1 MPTFLLYSLKAAG
14 CLAVFYLFYKL
25 LLSRDTLH
33 RMNRVLLCGVLLLS
47 FLLPLCVITVEK
59 ELPGVSA
66 AGIDVIPENY
76 FRRDMV
82 FENRIPD
89 DTRDLMIIEEPE
101 PAPEPFDWG
110 VLLGIIYF
118 AGMFAT
124 LGWTVCNIVRVVR
137 MTRRGRRIPL
147 GNGSVLVLSDRIRAP
162 FSWMRYVVMS
172 EEDYACGGGTILV
185 HEQAHQRLG
194 HSWDLLLVDLLG
206 CLQWFN
212 PAMWLLRVE
221 LRAVH
226 EYEADE
232 QVLRCGVNAKDY
244 QMLLI
249 KKAVGGRWYSIANS
263 LNHSNLKNRITM
275 MLRKRSSRW
284 ARAKALYVLPLA
296 CLALGAFAQTSYVL
310 PEDKTTK
317 NSGNGEMPLPA
328 GADDRMV
335 GTPEGGMPPV
345 EGSMA
350 ELLANLE
357 RTALEKQTAES
368 GAHTF
373 TGRVFGRDDKPWA
386 GYEFICSGGRRVV
399 TDAEGRFTIVTE
411 KPIVYYLV
419 GGETDQKVKSV
430 GSRFGIPMGTDI
442 ALEFHL
448 KESLALTH
456 LPVSDEPVVYAVYG
470 DPADFRFD
478 PEHPPLIMDG
488 GEELSAE
495 TLDTY
500 LGLPEQKMIGA
511 WMVKGPEALKGY
523 GTRAANGVLSIR
535 VQTYPYTES
544 WSPADPS
551 LWDPEDLEL
560 YLVWEGDELPE
571 QFVARRDAY
580 MKEEFAKLLTAD
592 AGKLER
598 LGYKSVDGAEEWV
611 TVEVSDGAALIPFW
625 IDLSDEGLYLLDGE
639 EIDYRQLGAISPSS
653 IATATQMTSGEA
665 RRRYGDRGRYGAI
678 VYTSRPESERVT
690 IEEKQK
696 PSDLYHYITG
706 DFEPTGVPDTYRVQR
721 IELSHSMPFEFRPL
735 VLWNGKVSNI
745 YLFTTPGIVHEIE
758 TVRIVTEPDEAT
770 VARYGVS
777 ARNGVIEVVSKTA
790 SREDDFEVT
799 VYDKYNNPMRY
810 LKGSF
815 RSVDGKNTYKVSGL
829 KLRNVQ
835 GVRPGMLPLVAVD
848 GRVGSITDLEK
859 IPARKIET
867 IQIFS
872 SEDVFH
878 NPALVKRYGD
888 AARVGAI
895 LVTTRDAA
903 KLAEKEARK
912 SGAGESVVASV
923 PEGPSFGT
931 VQTGNTPV
939 DGQVKVRIS
948 EVAVPNDSLVV
959 SGHDLSSMLF
969 LLDGRRVAV
978 AEVKAL
984 NEAEIESM
992 SVLKDEWAVERY
1004 GEAAADGV
1012 VYVTTTEGARQF
1024 GRLECSFEHGNS
1036 FQEGPGFYRIKDTG
1050 NGFAIRPLNGAR
1062 PLVLINGRQVDDD
1075 YLKSIDAGKVLW
1087 VRILQP
1093 GFELLDRYGERAWDG
1108 VIEFGTNE
1116 SGERTTLAVYSSD
1129 ASGKRN
1135 KMTVVREP
1143 SGASSGHSSVS
1154 KSIATSAQPLEE
1166 VTVATYTAG
1175 VDSVSIENG
1184 SLKQVGLIVLDG
1196 EEISADRLSQLDPSR
1211 IDAMTVLK
1219 GEQAV
1224 EHYGEK
1230 GAKGVIEIT
1239 TKKNRSGVAGE

>member
-89 DTRDLMIIEEPE
+89 DTRDLMITEEPE

-118 AGMFAT
+118 AGVFAT

-137 MTRRGRRIPL
+137 MTRRGQRIPL

-232 QVLRCGVNAKDY
+232 QVLRCGVDAKDY

-328 GADDRMV
+328 GADGLTV

-411 KPIVYYLV
+411 KPIVCYLV

-535 VQTYPYTES
+535 VQTT
-544 WSPADPS
+544 
-551 LWDPEDLEL
+551 
-560 YLVWEGDELPE
+560 
-571 QFVARRDAY
+571 
-580 MKEEFAKLLTAD
+580 
-592 AGKLER
+592 
-598 LGYKSVDGAEEWV
+598 
-611 TVEVSDGAALIPFW
+611 TV
-625 IDLSDEGLYLLDGE
+625 
-639 EIDYRQLGAISPSS
+639 
-653 IATATQMTSGEA
+653 
-665 RRRYGDRGRYGAI
+665 
-678 VYTSRPESERVT
+678 
-690 IEEKQK
+690 
-696 PSDLYHYITG
+696 H
-706 DFEPTGVPDTYRVQR
+706 
-721 IELSHSMPFEFRPL
+721 
-735 VLWNGKVSNI
+735 
-745 YLFTTPGIVHEIE
+745 
-758 TVRIVTEPDEAT
+758 
-770 VARYGVS
+770 
-777 ARNGVIEVVSKTA
+777 
-790 SREDDFEVT
+790 
-799 VYDKYNNPMRY
+799 
-810 LKGSF
+810 
-815 RSVDGKNTYKVSGL
+815 
-829 KLRNVQ
+829 
-835 GVRPGMLPLVAVD
+835 
-848 GRVGSITDLEK
+848 
-859 IPARKIET
+859 
-867 IQIFS
+867 
-872 SEDVFH
+872 
-878 NPALVKRYGD
+878 
-888 AARVGAI
+888 
-895 LVTTRDAA
+895 
-903 KLAEKEARK
+903 
-912 SGAGESVVASV
+912 
-923 PEGPSFGT
+923 
-931 VQTGNTPV
+931 
-939 DGQVKVRIS
+939 
-948 EVAVPNDSLVV
+948 
-959 SGHDLSSMLF
+959 
-969 LLDGRRVAV
+969 
-978 AEVKAL
+978 
-984 NEAEIESM
+984 
-992 SVLKDEWAVERY
+992 
-1004 GEAAADGV
+1004 
-1012 VYVTTTEGARQF
+1012 
-1024 GRLECSFEHGNS
+1024 
-1036 FQEGPGFYRIKDTG
+1036 
-1050 NGFAIRPLNGAR
+1050 
-1062 PLVLINGRQVDDD
+1062 
-1075 YLKSIDAGKVLW
+1075 
-1087 VRILQP
+1087 
-1093 GFELLDRYGERAWDG
+1093 
-1108 VIEFGTNE
+1108 
-1116 SGERTTLAVYSSD
+1116 
-1129 ASGKRN
+1129 
-1135 KMTVVREP
+1135 
-1143 SGASSGHSSVS
+1143 
-1154 KSIATSAQPLEE
+1154 
-1166 VTVATYTAG
+1166 
-1175 VDSVSIENG
+1175 
-1184 SLKQVGLIVLDG
+1184 
-1196 EEISADRLSQLDPSR
+1196 
-1211 IDAMTVLK
+1211 
-1219 GEQAV
+1219 
-1224 EHYGEK
+1224 
-1230 GAKGVIEIT
+1230 
-1239 TKKNRSGVAGE
+1239 

>member
-59 ELPGVSA
+59 ELPGVST
-66 AGIDVIPENY
+66 AGIDVIPESY

-110 VLLGIIYF
+110 FLLGIIYF

-147 GNGSVLVLSDRIRAP
+147 GNGSVLVLSNRIRAP
-162 FSWMRYVVMS
+162 FSWMKYVVMS

-232 QVLRCGVNAKDY
+232 QVLRCGVDAKDY

-296 CLALGAFAQTSYVL
+296 CLALGTFAQTSYVL

-328 GADDRMV
+328 GADGRMV

-411 KPIVYYLV
+411 KPIVCYLV
-419 GGETDQKVKSV
+419 GGDTDQKVKSV
-430 GSRFGIPMGTDI
+430 GSRFGIPMETDI

-478 PEHPPLIMDG
+478 PKHPPLIMDG
-488 GEELSAE
+488 IDELSAE

-551 LWDPEDLEL
+551 L
-560 YLVWEGDELPE
+560 
-571 QFVARRDAY
+571 
-580 MKEEFAKLLTAD
+580 
-592 AGKLER
+592 
-598 LGYKSVDGAEEWV
+598 
-611 TVEVSDGAALIPFW
+611 
-625 IDLSDEGLYLLDGE
+625 
-639 EIDYRQLGAISPSS
+639 
-653 IATATQMTSGEA
+653 
-665 RRRYGDRGRYGAI
+665 
-678 VYTSRPESERVT
+678 
-690 IEEKQK
+690 
-696 PSDLYHYITG
+696 
-706 DFEPTGVPDTYRVQR
+706 
-721 IELSHSMPFEFRPL
+721 
-735 VLWNGKVSNI
+735 
-745 YLFTTPGIVHEIE
+745 
-758 TVRIVTEPDEAT
+758 
-770 VARYGVS
+770 
-777 ARNGVIEVVSKTA
+777 
-790 SREDDFEVT
+790 
-799 VYDKYNNPMRY
+799 
-810 LKGSF
+810 
-815 RSVDGKNTYKVSGL
+815 
-829 KLRNVQ
+829 
-835 GVRPGMLPLVAVD
+835 
-848 GRVGSITDLEK
+848 
-859 IPARKIET
+859 
-867 IQIFS
+867 
-872 SEDVFH
+872 
-878 NPALVKRYGD
+878 
-888 AARVGAI
+888 
-895 LVTTRDAA
+895 
-903 KLAEKEARK
+903 
-912 SGAGESVVASV
+912 
-923 PEGPSFGT
+923 
-931 VQTGNTPV
+931 
-939 DGQVKVRIS
+939 
-948 EVAVPNDSLVV
+948 
-959 SGHDLSSMLF
+959 
-969 LLDGRRVAV
+969 
-978 AEVKAL
+978 
-984 NEAEIESM
+984 
-992 SVLKDEWAVERY
+992 
-1004 GEAAADGV
+1004 
-1012 VYVTTTEGARQF
+1012 
-1024 GRLECSFEHGNS
+1024 
-1036 FQEGPGFYRIKDTG
+1036 
-1050 NGFAIRPLNGAR
+1050 
-1062 PLVLINGRQVDDD
+1062 
-1075 YLKSIDAGKVLW
+1075 
-1087 VRILQP
+1087 
-1093 GFELLDRYGERAWDG
+1093 
-1108 VIEFGTNE
+1108 
-1116 SGERTTLAVYSSD
+1116 
-1129 ASGKRN
+1129 
-1135 KMTVVREP
+1135 
-1143 SGASSGHSSVS
+1143 
-1154 KSIATSAQPLEE
+1154 
-1166 VTVATYTAG
+1166 
-1175 VDSVSIENG
+1175 
-1184 SLKQVGLIVLDG
+1184 
-1196 EEISADRLSQLDPSR
+1196 
-1211 IDAMTVLK
+1211 
-1219 GEQAV
+1219 
-1224 EHYGEK
+1224 
-1230 GAKGVIEIT
+1230 
-1239 TKKNRSGVAGE
+1239 

>member
-66 AGIDVIPENY
+66 AGIDVIPESY

-137 MTRRGRRIPL
+137 MTRRGQRIPL

-232 QVLRCGVNAKDY
+232 QVLRCGVDAKDY

-328 GADDRMV
+328 GADGRPV
-335 GTPEGGMPPV
+335 GDGQSGAEEFVTSESRECV
-345 EGSMA
+345 V

-357 RTALEKQTAES
+357 QAAKEAKTAVPM
-368 GAHTF
+368 AHTLS
-373 TGRVFGRDDKPWA
+373 GRMFGSDDKPLS
-386 GYEFICSGGRRVV
+386 GFEFLCSGGRRVV
-399 TDAEGRFTIVTE
+399 TDADGRFTINSAQPVQLL
-411 KPIVYYLV
+411 YF
-419 GGETDQKVKSV
+419 DRRDKVFNLGAPFLDGV
-430 GSRFGIPMGTDI
+430 DMEVEIR
-442 ALEFHL
+442 L
-448 KESLALTH
+448 KEGIEFIFRRTGGDPILFIA
-456 LPVSDEPVVYAVYG
+456 EG
-470 DPADFRFD
+470 DPADWHFDRDHLPMLLYSGLELSPELLQDFMAQPQLQIYGRVVKD
-478 PEHPPLIMDG
+478 PEILARYGMKSANGIVELNFQESSRRHSWGWGLDEPWNPEWVELHLAWAGDAMSDVLQARYEESWDAQLAADG
-488 GEELSAE
+488 QNIE
-495 TLDTY
+495 THKPFSGFASITQSDDGQVWTLTVSES
-500 LGLPEQKMIGA
+500 GKRWAILPF
-511 WMVKGPEALKGY
+511 VPEA
-523 GTRAANGVLSIR
+523 I
-535 VQTYPYTES
+535 
-544 WSPADPS
+544 
-551 LWDPEDLEL
+551 
-560 YLVWEGDELPE
+560 
-571 QFVARRDAY
+571 
-580 MKEEFAKLLTAD
+580 
-592 AGKLER
+592 
-598 LGYKSVDGAEEWV
+598 
-611 TVEVSDGAALIPFW
+611 
-625 IDLSDEGLYLLDGE
+625 LYLLDGKEVSQADFYKRYPE
-639 EIDYRQLGAISPSS
+639 EVTSVRLLKSAAAVRKYGKRGRCGAIE
-653 IATATQMTSGEA
+653 ATSRRKSGK
-665 RRRYGDRGRYGAI
+665 AI
-678 VYTSRPESERVT
+678 V
-690 IEEKQK
+690 EEKVVK
-696 PSDLYHYITG
+696 PNPMAYLKG
-706 DFEPTGVPDTYRVQR
+706 DFKPVAGRKGTYTVTKIDRYLTADSDWDR
-721 IELSHSMPFEFRPL
+721 IPL
-735 VLWNGKVSNI
+735 VLWDDRIVSIYQLHPGTVGK
-745 YLFTTPGIVHEIE
+745 IE
-758 TVRIVTEPDEAT
+758 TIRIIDDIDADVL
-770 VARYGVS
+770 ARYGTA
-777 ARNGVIEVVSKTA
+777 ARNGVISVVSKA
-790 SREDDFEVT
+790 SLREGDREET
-799 VYDKYNNPMRY
+799 IYDRSNHPFRY
-810 LKGSF
+810 LKGRFVSI
-815 RSVDGKNTYKVSGL
+815 DGRNSYKVRNLS
-829 KLRNVQ
+829 LRNVS
-835 GVRPGMLPLVAVD
+835 GTDPDSLPLVVVD
-848 GRVGSITDLEK
+848 DRVVPITALGDL
-859 IPARKIET
+859 PARKIET
-867 IQIFS
+867 LQIFDS
-872 SEDVFH
+872 RTQENKLEV
-878 NPALVKRYGD
+878 RYGPK
-888 AARVGAI
+888 AR
-895 LVTTRDAA
+895 
-903 KLAEKEARK
+903 
-912 SGAGESVVASV
+912 
-923 PEGPSFGT
+923 
-931 VQTGNTPV
+931 N
-939 DGQVKVRIS
+939 
-948 EVAVPNDSLVV
+948 
-959 SGHDLSSMLF
+959 
-969 LLDGRRVAV
+969 
-978 AEVKAL
+978 
-984 NEAEIESM
+984 
-992 SVLKDEWAVERY
+992 
-1004 GEAAADGV
+1004 
-1012 VYVTTTEGARQF
+1012 
-1024 GRLECSFEHGNS
+1024 
-1036 FQEGPGFYRIKDTG
+1036 
-1050 NGFAIRPLNGAR
+1050 
-1062 PLVLINGRQVDDD
+1062 
-1075 YLKSIDAGKVLW
+1075 
-1087 VRILQP
+1087 
-1093 GFELLDRYGERAWDG
+1093 G
-1108 VIEFGTNE
+1108 VIKITTKNFVDNE
-1116 SGERTTLAVYSSD
+1116 SGEPTTLAIYSSN
-1129 ASGKRN
+1129 ASGKTPN

-1175 VDSVSIENG
+1175 VDSVSISIENG

-1219 GEQAV
+1219 GEQGV
-1224 EHYGEK
+1224 ERYGEK
-1230 GAKGVIEIT
+1230 GAEGVIEIT

>member
-1 MPTFLLYSLKAAG
+1 
-14 CLAVFYLFYKL
+14 
-25 LLSRDTLH
+25 
-33 RMNRVLLCGVLLLS
+33 
-47 FLLPLCVITVEK
+47 
-59 ELPGVSA
+59 
-66 AGIDVIPENY
+66 
-76 FRRDMV
+76 
-82 FENRIPD
+82 
-89 DTRDLMIIEEPE
+89 
-101 PAPEPFDWG
+101 
-110 VLLGIIYF
+110 
-118 AGMFAT
+118 
-124 LGWTVCNIVRVVR
+124 
-137 MTRRGRRIPL
+137 
-147 GNGSVLVLSDRIRAP
+147 
-162 FSWMRYVVMS
+162 MS

-232 QVLRCGVNAKDY
+232 QVLRCGVDAKDY

-328 GADDRMV
+328 GADGLTV

-399 TDAEGRFTIVTE
+399 TDAEGRFTIVSE
-411 KPIVYYLV
+411 KPIVCYLV
-419 GGETDQKVKSV
+419 GGETDRKVKSV
-430 GSRFGIPMGTDI
+430 GSRFGIPMETDI

-478 PEHPPLIMDG
+478 PKHPPLIMDG

-511 WMVKGPEALKGY
+511 WMVKGPEAVEGY
-523 GTRAANGVLSIR
+523 GTRAANGVLSIG
-535 VQTYPYTES
+535 VQIYPYTQS
-544 WSPADPS
+544 WKPADPS

-639 EIDYRQLGAISPSS
+639 EIDYRQLGAMSPSS
-653 IATATQMTSGEA
+653 IATATRMTSGEA

-678 VYTSRPESERVT
+678 VYTSSPESERVT

-706 DFEPTGVPDTYRVQR
+706 DFEPTGVPDTYRVRR

-799 VYDKYNNPMRY
+799 VYDKYN
-810 LKGSF
+810 L
-815 RSVDGKNTYKVSGL
+815 
-829 KLRNVQ
+829 
-835 GVRPGMLPLVAVD
+835 
-848 GRVGSITDLEK
+848 
-859 IPARKIET
+859 
-867 IQIFS
+867 
-872 SEDVFH
+872 
-878 NPALVKRYGD
+878 
-888 AARVGAI
+888 
-895 LVTTRDAA
+895 
-903 KLAEKEARK
+903 
-912 SGAGESVVASV
+912 
-923 PEGPSFGT
+923 
-931 VQTGNTPV
+931 
-939 DGQVKVRIS
+939 
-948 EVAVPNDSLVV
+948 SLI
-959 SGHDLSSMLF
+959 H
-969 LLDGRRVAV
+969 
-978 AEVKAL
+978 
-984 NEAEIESM
+984 I
-992 SVLKDEWAVERY
+992 
-1004 GEAAADGV
+1004 
-1012 VYVTTTEGARQF
+1012 
-1024 GRLECSFEHGNS
+1024 
-1036 FQEGPGFYRIKDTG
+1036 
-1050 NGFAIRPLNGAR
+1050 
-1062 PLVLINGRQVDDD
+1062 
-1075 YLKSIDAGKVLW
+1075 
-1087 VRILQP
+1087 
-1093 GFELLDRYGERAWDG
+1093 
-1108 VIEFGTNE
+1108 
-1116 SGERTTLAVYSSD
+1116 
-1129 ASGKRN
+1129 
-1135 KMTVVREP
+1135 
-1143 SGASSGHSSVS
+1143 
-1154 KSIATSAQPLEE
+1154 
-1166 VTVATYTAG
+1166 
-1175 VDSVSIENG
+1175 
-1184 SLKQVGLIVLDG
+1184 
-1196 EEISADRLSQLDPSR
+1196 
-1211 IDAMTVLK
+1211 
-1219 GEQAV
+1219 
-1224 EHYGEK
+1224 
-1230 GAKGVIEIT
+1230 
-1239 TKKNRSGVAGE
+1239 

>member
-411 KPIVYYLV
+411 KPIVCYLV

-535 VQTYPYTES
+535 VQTL
-544 WSPADPS
+544 S
-551 LWDPEDLEL
+551 L
-560 YLVWEGDELPE
+560 
-571 QFVARRDAY
+571 
-580 MKEEFAKLLTAD
+580 
-592 AGKLER
+592 
-598 LGYKSVDGAEEWV
+598 
-611 TVEVSDGAALIPFW
+611 IH
-625 IDLSDEGLYLLDGE
+625 I
-639 EIDYRQLGAISPSS
+639 
-653 IATATQMTSGEA
+653 
-665 RRRYGDRGRYGAI
+665 
-678 VYTSRPESERVT
+678 
-690 IEEKQK
+690 
-696 PSDLYHYITG
+696 
-706 DFEPTGVPDTYRVQR
+706 
-721 IELSHSMPFEFRPL
+721 
-735 VLWNGKVSNI
+735 
-745 YLFTTPGIVHEIE
+745 
-758 TVRIVTEPDEAT
+758 
-770 VARYGVS
+770 
-777 ARNGVIEVVSKTA
+777 
-790 SREDDFEVT
+790 
-799 VYDKYNNPMRY
+799 
-810 LKGSF
+810 
-815 RSVDGKNTYKVSGL
+815 
-829 KLRNVQ
+829 
-835 GVRPGMLPLVAVD
+835 
-848 GRVGSITDLEK
+848 
-859 IPARKIET
+859 
-867 IQIFS
+867 
-872 SEDVFH
+872 
-878 NPALVKRYGD
+878 
-888 AARVGAI
+888 
-895 LVTTRDAA
+895 
-903 KLAEKEARK
+903 
-912 SGAGESVVASV
+912 
-923 PEGPSFGT
+923 
-931 VQTGNTPV
+931 
-939 DGQVKVRIS
+939 
-948 EVAVPNDSLVV
+948 
-959 SGHDLSSMLF
+959 
-969 LLDGRRVAV
+969 
-978 AEVKAL
+978 
-984 NEAEIESM
+984 
-992 SVLKDEWAVERY
+992 
-1004 GEAAADGV
+1004 
-1012 VYVTTTEGARQF
+1012 
-1024 GRLECSFEHGNS
+1024 
-1036 FQEGPGFYRIKDTG
+1036 
-1050 NGFAIRPLNGAR
+1050 
-1062 PLVLINGRQVDDD
+1062 
-1075 YLKSIDAGKVLW
+1075 
-1087 VRILQP
+1087 
-1093 GFELLDRYGERAWDG
+1093 
-1108 VIEFGTNE
+1108 
-1116 SGERTTLAVYSSD
+1116 
-1129 ASGKRN
+1129 
-1135 KMTVVREP
+1135 
-1143 SGASSGHSSVS
+1143 
-1154 KSIATSAQPLEE
+1154 
-1166 VTVATYTAG
+1166 
-1175 VDSVSIENG
+1175 
-1184 SLKQVGLIVLDG
+1184 
-1196 EEISADRLSQLDPSR
+1196 
-1211 IDAMTVLK
+1211 
-1219 GEQAV
+1219 
-1224 EHYGEK
+1224 
-1230 GAKGVIEIT
+1230 
-1239 TKKNRSGVAGE
+1239 

>member
-59 ELPGVSA
+59 ELPGVST
-66 AGIDVIPENY
+66 AGIDVIPESY

-118 AGMFAT
+118 AGIFAT
-124 LGWTVCNIVRVVR
+124 LGWTVCNIVWVVR

-147 GNGSVLVLSDRIRAP
+147 GNGSVLVLSNRIRAP
-162 FSWMRYVVMS
+162 FSWMKYVVMS

-232 QVLRCGVNAKDY
+232 QVLRCGVDAKDY

-296 CLALGAFAQTSYVL
+296 CLALGTFAQTSYVL

-399 TDAEGRFTIVTE
+399 TDAEGRFTIVSE
-411 KPIVYYLV
+411 KPIVCYLV
-419 GGETDQKVKSV
+419 GGETDRKVKSV
-430 GSRFGIPMGTDI
+430 GSRFGIPMETDI

-448 KESLALTH
+448 KESVALTH

-478 PEHPPLIMDG
+478 PKHPPLIMDG

-523 GTRAANGVLSIR
+523 GTRAANGVLSIG
-535 VQTYPYTES
+535 VQIYPYTQS
-544 WSPADPS
+544 WSSADPS

-611 TVEVSDGAALIPFW
+611 TVEVSDGAALIPFF
-625 IDLSDEGLYLLDGE
+625 GLICRTRACICL
-639 EIDYRQLGAISPSS
+639 
-653 IATATQMTSGEA
+653 
-665 RRRYGDRGRYGAI
+665 
-678 VYTSRPESERVT
+678 
-690 IEEKQK
+690 
-696 PSDLYHYITG
+696 
-706 DFEPTGVPDTYRVQR
+706 
-721 IELSHSMPFEFRPL
+721 
-735 VLWNGKVSNI
+735 
-745 YLFTTPGIVHEIE
+745 
-758 TVRIVTEPDEAT
+758 TVR
-770 VARYGVS
+770 R
-777 ARNGVIEVVSKTA
+777 
-790 SREDDFEVT
+790 
-799 VYDKYNNPMRY
+799 
-810 LKGSF
+810 
-815 RSVDGKNTYKVSGL
+815 
-829 KLRNVQ
+829 
-835 GVRPGMLPLVAVD
+835 
-848 GRVGSITDLEK
+848 SITDSW
-859 IPARKIET
+859 ARY
-867 IQIFS
+867 
-872 SEDVFH
+872 
-878 NPALVKRYGD
+878 P
-888 AARVGAI
+888 
-895 LVTTRDAA
+895 
-903 KLAEKEARK
+903 
-912 SGAGESVVASV
+912 
-923 PEGPSFGT
+923 
-931 VQTGNTPV
+931 
-939 DGQVKVRIS
+939 
-948 EVAVPNDSLVV
+948 
-959 SGHDLSSMLF
+959 
-969 LLDGRRVAV
+969 RRV
-978 AEVKAL
+978 
-984 NEAEIESM
+984 SP
-992 SVLKDEWAVERY
+992 
-1004 GEAAADGV
+1004 
-1012 VYVTTTEGARQF
+1012 
-1024 GRLECSFEHGNS
+1024 RL
-1036 FQEGPGFYRIKDTG
+1036 PK
-1050 NGFAIRPLNGAR
+1050 
-1062 PLVLINGRQVDDD
+1062 
-1075 YLKSIDAGKVLW
+1075 
-1087 VRILQP
+1087 
-1093 GFELLDRYGERAWDG
+1093 
-1108 VIEFGTNE
+1108 
-1116 SGERTTLAVYSSD
+1116 
-1129 ASGKRN
+1129 
-1135 KMTVVREP
+1135 
-1143 SGASSGHSSVS
+1143 
-1154 KSIATSAQPLEE
+1154 
-1166 VTVATYTAG
+1166 
-1175 VDSVSIENG
+1175 
-1184 SLKQVGLIVLDG
+1184 
-1196 EEISADRLSQLDPSR
+1196 
-1211 IDAMTVLK
+1211 
-1219 GEQAV
+1219 
-1224 EHYGEK
+1224 
-1230 GAKGVIEIT
+1230 
-1239 TKKNRSGVAGE
+1239 